1 MRRTLV
7 VYKANSYVRLTDF
20 KPELVKQVLIP
31 FCKRH
36 FYRVQKTPVPGG
48 GPNAFKWEVSHVF
61 ARFNT
66 DKTELRFN
74 VEKLPELIEMMRANG
89 YAENRIL
96 IKDEA
101 VIPGMSASIKLKNPD
116 IKPRNEL
123 QEDYIE
129 FMTGPTPVVVNNAT
143 TGFGKSFMAIYTAYL
158 LQKRTLI
165 TVLPRYVDIWVK
177 TIAEFLDVH
186 PTDILIVDKHSVEET
201 HRAMKEGLINP
212 SFIILPL
219 TKIDVY
225 LKRMKEDP
233 SLPCLDEVYRD
244 LGCGYRIIDEA
255 HESIYSVYMS
265 LMFGNHAKTAAL
277 SATLQGDDDFI
288 NGIYNQIFP
297 AKSYLRPPEYTK
309 YIHVI
314 AYTHRMD
321 VMKYRINTKG
331 FGGYSHVKFEQAIM
345 KNKYVFEQYYLMLAE
360 AFKVYY
366 FDTYREG
373 QKAMWFF
380 ATIEMCEMFLERL
393 KLDHPDLDAIVFT
406 GEQSKKKETKT
417 AYREHQVVVT
427 TPGSCGTGKDIPKLY
442 VVFSPIA
449 VSSSQRNDQMVG
461 RTRPID
467 KWWPDLDPIFV
478 YFVCPDIPK
487 QVDYHRKRKIIFD
500 KKMKQFT
507 LIDSGSRI

>member
-7 VYKANSYVRLTDF
+7 VHKASTYVRLTDF
-20 KPELVKQVLIP
+20 KPELAQQVLIP

-36 FYRVQKTPVPGG
+36 FYRIQKVPIPGG
-48 GPNAFKWEVSHVF
+48 GPNAFKYEVSHVF
-61 ARFNT
+61 ARFNH

-74 VEKLPELIEMMRANG
+74 AEKLPELLKLMHESG
-89 YAENRIL
+89 YSGSRIL
-96 IKDEA
+96 IQDEK
-101 VIPGMSASIKLKNPD
+101 VIQGVNANIKLKNPN

-129 FMTGPTPVVVNNAT
+129 FMLGEKPVVVNNAT
-143 TGFGKSFMAIYTAYL
+143 TGFGKSFMAVYVAYKL
-158 LQKRTLI
+158 GKRTLI

-177 TIAEFLDVH
+177 TIGEFLDVH
-186 PTDILIVDKHSVEET
+186 PTDILIVDKNTVEDL
-201 HRAMKEGLINP
+201 HKAMKDGLVNP

-225 LKRMKEDP
+225 LKKVKDDP
-233 SLPCLDEVYRD
+233 TLPSMDEVFND

-255 HESIYSVYMS
+255 HESIFSVYSS
-265 LMFGNHAKTAAL
+265 LMYGNHAKTAAL
-277 SATLQGDDDFI
+277 SATLKGDDEFI
-288 NGIYNQIFP
+288 NGIYSQIFP
-297 AKSYLRPPEYTK
+297 SSAYLRPPEYTK

-314 AYTHRMD
+314 AYTHRIDMNR
-321 VMKYRINTKG
+321 YRINAKG

-345 KNKYVFEQYYLMLAE
+345 KMKGLFEAYYQMLSE
-360 AFKVYY
+360 AFKTYY
-366 FDTYREG
+366 IDTYRDG

-380 ATIEMCEMFLERL
+380 ATIEMCELFLKRL
-393 KLDHPDLDAIVFT
+393 KVDYPELDAIVFT
-406 GEQSKKKETKT
+406 GEQSKKKETKA
-417 AYREHQVVVT
+417 AYAEHQVVIT

-442 VVFSPIA
+442 IVFSPIS

-467 KWWPDLDPIFV
+467 KWWPDIDPIFL

-500 KKMKQFT
+500 KKCKQFT

>member
-7 VYKANSYVRLTDF
+7 VHKASTYVRLTDF
-20 KPELVKQVLIP
+20 KPELVKQVLLP
-31 FCKRH
+31 FCKKN
-36 FYRVQKTPVPGG
+36 FYRVQKVPIPGA

-61 ARFNT
+61 ARFNA

-74 VEKLPELIEMMRANG
+74 AEKLPELIKLMKDNG

-96 IKDEA
+96 ILDEP
-101 VIPGMSASIKLKNPD
+101 VIVGTPANIKLKSPD

-129 FMTGPTPVVVNNAT
+129 FMTGPKPVVVNNAT
-143 TGFGKSFMAIYTAYL
+143 TGFGKSFMAIYVAYR
-158 LQKRTLI
+158 LQTRTLI

-177 TIAEFLDVH
+177 TIAEFLNVH
-186 PTDILIVDKHSVEET
+186 PTDILIVDKYTVEEV
-201 HRAMKEGLINP
+201 HKVMKEGLVNP

-225 LKRMKEDP
+225 LKRLKEDP

-265 LMFGNHAKTAAL
+265 MMFGNHAKTAAL

-288 NGIYNQIFP
+288 NGIYSQIFP
-297 AKSYLRPPEYTK
+297 AHCYLRPPEYTK

-314 AYTHRMD
+314 AYAHRMD

-345 KNKYVFEQYYLMLAE
+345 KNKYVFEQYYLMLAQ
-360 AFKVYY
+360 AFKTYY

-393 KLDHPDLDAIVFT
+393 KKDHPDLDAIVFT

-467 KWWPDLDPIFV
+467 KWWPDLDPLFV

-487 QVDYHRKRKIIFD
+487 QVEYHRKRKTIFN